1 MSVGVTVFS
10 TLQENPVNPFRTMGS
25 KRLYSNQYSNQSG
38 TAEATAF
45 VSFVNKENEGFFVF
59 ILNIT
64 EKKGFYVVMK
74 LNGSE
79 ILLEC
84 LLEQGVDTVFG
95 YPGGSVLNIYD
106 ALYKYSDK
114 ITHILTAHEQGACHA
129 ADGYARSSGRTGVV
143 IATSGPGAT
152 NLVTGIATAYMDSI
166 PLVAITGNVPVSLL
180 GLDSFQEVDIAGIT
194 MPVTKHNYI
203 VKDVRELADTVRE
216 AFYIANEGRKG
227 PVLID
232 IPKDVTANLCEY
244 TKKEPEPIASGKTIE
259 AFEVNQAIALLK
271 KAKRPFVYT
280 GGGVILSDA
289 QQEVK
294 TFVERCDAVV
304 SSSLMGQGGF
314 DNTDLRYMGMLGMHG
329 SKTSSL
335 AITDCDL
342 FVGIGTR
349 FSDRVI
355 CDIKSFAPNA
365 DILHIDIDS
374 TEINKNIKVGYQII
388 GDVKQ
393 VLKLINEQLPQQAHP
408 DWIQQIVAWKAEYPL
423 MQQGQTTDSVV
434 PQEVIE
440 ILDRLTEGEAI
451 IATEVGQHQMWAAQF
466 YNFRHPHQFV
476 SSGGLGTMGFGFG
489 AAIGAKVANPDK
501 KVVNI
506 AGDGSFHMNLN
517 ELVTISKYQI
527 PVVELVFNNNVLG
540 MVRQWQKL
548 FYDRRFSQ
556 TTLERPTDYLKL
568 GEAFGVKALVI
579 EKREEIEPVL
589 REALTGNQPV
599 LIECRIDKDINVLPM
614 VPAGGSISEPILEMN

>member
-1 MSVGVTVFS
+1 
-10 TLQENPVNPFRTMGS
+10 
-25 KRLYSNQYSNQSG
+25 
-38 TAEATAF
+38 
-45 VSFVNKENEGFFVF
+45 
-59 ILNIT
+59 
-64 EKKGFYVVMK
+64 MK

-129 ADGYARSSGRTGVV
+129 ADGYARSSGKTGVV

-166 PLVAITGNVPVSLL
+166 PLVAITGNVSVNLL

-203 VKDVRELADTVRE
+203 VKDIRELADTVRE

-232 IPKDVTANLCEY
+232 IPKDVTANFCEY
-244 TKKEPEPIASGKTIE
+244 TRKQPLEIENETEIEPERLAE
-259 AFEVNQAIALLK
+259 AVRLIQ
-271 KAKRPFVYT
+271 KAKRPFIYT

-289 QQEVK
+289 ADEVRE
-294 TFVERCDAVV
+294 FVDRSGGVV

-314 DNTDLRYMGMLGMHG
+314 DNTDPRYMGMLGMHG
-329 SKTSSL
+329 TKTASL
-335 AITDCDL
+335 AITECDL

-355 CDIKSFAPNA
+355 GDIKSFAPNA
-365 DILHIDIDS
+365 DIIHIDIDS
-374 TEINKNIKVGYQII
+374 SEIDKNIKSGYQLI
-388 GDVKQ
+388 GDLKQ
-393 VLKLINEQLPQQAHP
+393 ILPMLSERLQKLEHPEWLAQIAAWKKQYPLRQVGKTPDEVLPQ
-408 DWIQQIVAWKAEYPL
+408 DI
-423 MQQGQTTDSVV
+423 
-434 PQEVIE
+434 IE
-440 ILDRLTEGEAI
+440 TLERLTDGDAI

-466 YNFRHPHQFV
+466 FNFRRPHQFV

-489 AAIGAKVANPDK
+489 AAIGSKVANPDK
-501 KVVNI
+501 TVVNI

-527 PVVELVFNNNVLG
+527 PVIELVFNNNVLG

-548 FYDRRFSQ
+548 FYDKRFSQ
-556 TTLERPTDYLKL
+556 TTLERPTDYQML
-568 GEAFGVKALVI
+568 GKAFGVNAMTIAHKS
-579 EKREEIEPVL
+579 EIEPVL
-589 REALTGNQPV
+589 KQALSCGKPV
-599 LIECRIDKDINVLPM
+599 LIECKIDRDINVLPM
-614 VPAGGSISEPILEMN
+614 VPPGGSIAEPILELD

>member
-1 MSVGVTVFS
+1 
-10 TLQENPVNPFRTMGS
+10 
-25 KRLYSNQYSNQSG
+25 
-38 TAEATAF
+38 
-45 VSFVNKENEGFFVF
+45 
-59 ILNIT
+59 
-64 EKKGFYVVMK
+64 MK

-129 ADGYARSSGRTGVV
+129 ADGYARSSGKTGVV

-166 PLVAITGNVPVSLL
+166 PLVAITGNVSVNLL

-232 IPKDVTANLCEY
+232 IPKDVTANFCEY
-244 TKKEPEPIASGKTIE
+244 TRKQLLEIENETEIEPERLAE
-259 AFEVNQAIALLK
+259 AVRLIQ
-271 KAKRPFVYT
+271 KAKRPFIYT

-289 QQEVK
+289 ADEVRD
-294 TFVERCDAVV
+294 FVDRSGGVV

-314 DNTDLRYMGMLGMHG
+314 DNTDPRYMGMLGMHG
-329 SKTSSL
+329 TKTASL
-335 AITDCDL
+335 AITECDL

-355 CDIKSFAPNA
+355 GDIKSFAPNA
-365 DILHIDIDS
+365 DIIHIDIDS
-374 TEINKNIKVGYQII
+374 SEIDKNIKSGYQLI
-388 GDVKQ
+388 GDLKQ
-393 VLKLINEQLPQQAHP
+393 ILPMLSERLQKLEHPEWLAQIAAWKKQYPLRQVGKTPDEVLPQ
-408 DWIQQIVAWKAEYPL
+408 D
-423 MQQGQTTDSVV
+423 
-434 PQEVIE
+434 VIE
-440 ILDRLTEGEAI
+440 TLERLTDGDAI

-466 YNFRHPHQFV
+466 FNFRRPHQFV

-489 AAIGAKVANPDK
+489 AAIGSKVANPDK
-501 KVVNI
+501 TVVNI

-527 PVVELVFNNNVLG
+527 PVIELVFNNNVLG

-548 FYDRRFSQ
+548 FYDKRFSQ
-556 TTLERPTDYLKL
+556 TTLERPTDYQML
-568 GEAFGVKALVI
+568 GKAFGVKAMTI
-579 EKREEIEPVL
+579 AHKSEIEPVL
-589 REALTGNQPV
+589 KQALFCGKPV
-599 LIECRIDKDINVLPM
+599 LIECKIDRDINVLPM
-614 VPAGGSISEPILEMN
+614 VPPGGSIAEPILELD